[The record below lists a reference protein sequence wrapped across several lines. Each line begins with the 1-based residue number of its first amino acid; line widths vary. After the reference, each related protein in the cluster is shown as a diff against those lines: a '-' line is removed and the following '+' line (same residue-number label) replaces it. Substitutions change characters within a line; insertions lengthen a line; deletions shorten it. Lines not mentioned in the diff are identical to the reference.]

1 MGDLAELRLRD
12 FVPRRAVRA
21 ARTDLAPMPPAPLVD
36 AHQHLGRWMTD
47 GWAAPDV
54 GRLLATMD
62 ELGLAAVVNL
72 DGMTGDELEA
82 NLDRYDR
89 AHPGRFATFAQLDRS
104 RFGDGDWAALG
115 ADVAD
120 AAVRGAKGL
129 KVWKDLGLHLR
140 DPDGRRVGPDD
151 PRLDPVW
158 DACAAAAIPVTIHT
172 ADPAAFFDPL
182 DAWNERVE
190 ELLEHPDWWFGD
202 RERFPA
208 FERLLDELE
217 ALIARRSD
225 VTFIGAHVLGCA
237 EDLAWVGR
245 ILDTYP
251 NAFADVAA
259 RIAELGRVPRAARA
273 LLVRHADRFVFG
285 TDDVP
290 VAAATYEIHRRFFE
304 TADECFEYADE
315 PVPPQGRWTIDGL
328 DLPADVLA
336 ALYGGNARRL
346 IPGLAP

>member
-1 MGDLAELRLRD
+1 MGDLGELRLRD

-21 ARTDLAPMPPAPLVD
+21 ARTDLAPTPPAPLVD

-47 GWAAPDV
+47 AWAAPDV

-62 ELGLAAVVNL
+62 ELGIAAVVNL

-89 AHPGRFATFAQLDRS
+89 AHPGRFATFAQLDRA
-104 RFGDGDWAALG
+104 RFADGDWAALG

-120 AAVRGAKGL
+120 GAARGAKGL

-140 DPDGRRVGPDD
+140 GPDGRLVGPDD

-208 FERLLDELE
+208 FELLLDELE

-237 EDLAWVGR
+237 EDSRVGR
-245 ILDTYP
+245 
-251 NAFADVAA
+251 ADPRHVPERVRGRRRADRRTRPGAA
-259 RIAELGRVPRAARA
+259 RGAGAAGAARRP
-273 LLVRHADRFVFG
+273 VRVRDR
-285 TDDVP
+285 
-290 VAAATYEIHRRFFE
+290 RR
-304 TADECFEYADE
+304 A
-315 PVPPQGRWTIDGL
+315 GRGG
-328 DLPADVLA
+328 DL
-336 ALYGGNARRL
+336 
-346 IPGLAP
+346 

>member
-1 MGDLAELRLRD
+1 M
-12 FVPRRAVRA
+12 
-21 ARTDLAPMPPAPLVD
+21 
-36 AHQHLGRWMTD
+36 
-47 GWAAPDV
+47 
-54 GRLLATMD
+54 
-62 ELGLAAVVNL
+62 
-72 DGMTGDELEA
+72 
-82 NLDRYDR
+82 
-89 AHPGRFATFAQLDRS
+89 
-104 RFGDGDWAALG
+104 
-115 ADVAD
+115 AD
-120 AAVRGAKGL
+120 AAARGAKGL

-140 DPDGRRVGPDD
+140 DPDGGWSVPDD

-208 FERLLDELE
+208 FERLLDKLE

-237 EDLAWVGR
+237 EDLTWVGR
-245 ILDTYP
+245 MLDTYP

-273 LLVRHADRFVFG
+273 LLVRHPDRFVFG
-285 TDDVP
+285 TDASP
-290 VAAATYEIHRRFFE
+290 VAAATYKIHRRFFE
-304 TADECFEYADE
+304 TADECFDYAAE

-328 DLPADVLA
+328 DLPSDVLA
-336 ALYGGNARRL
+336 ALYGENAPAAD
-346 IPGLAP
+346 PGLVAVSAAPEIRPFAAEDLDAVIAGIAVGGPARTGAGSTDSERGDVTWLVAWVDATPVGLRRPHAGGGGRSGEMRVAGPPVGRLPLVEEPTAGGGSAVR